1 MAIRGFFM
9 KVITWIIPKQEY
21 EKQNQQHKQTIQQAQ
36 NEHQSLSNQAQQKRQ
51 EMTMAK
57 SQAVELE
64 KQTQL
69 AKEKAELEKGYQA
82 DVDSANQFLQQSE
95 TCRLQ
100 IEQLQKE
107 IESSEQA
114 LNQIQQDI
122 QEKQSNCEQL
132 KHQREPFVQEQS
144 RCSVEI
150 SQKKTTLQ
158 QKQQEAQQLQNL
170 LPIEPLVAETAEP
183 TIPQA
188 VENAEKNTNSAEV
201 ASGSATVALSV
212 PAIDVE
218 ETQAKISALNDE
230 IAILEQQIETLQAHI
245 DSQWEQVKQFD
256 QKIQTEEQE
265 LSSLNTQRQQYET
278 QISQKQQALD
288 TQNRNAENA
297 LREADRLHQQI
308 VQKRQ
313 NEQTKKAAFEAS
325 ENKFERPQGKWLSQY
340 EAVVGLTHRKAGI
353 PLPCQDAAVARIAPR
368 AMIITADGAGSS
380 AVSDIGSAAVVTGV
394 ARLINTLNPMLKPIL
409 DEEGFSDEYPKF
421 AKLIVNHARGILLDL
436 SEQHRRPMKD
446 FRCTLL
452 AAIVG
457 EKKTLWLKVGDGSLV
472 MEKRFKEGAEY
483 RVERSTLGEVGK
495 GEYANQ
501 TIFIDENLQPASI
514 QSGVI
519 DSAQISALFAMSDG
533 AAERFVSNDGTR
545 TAGKLSEWAE
555 LLRNDSLSR
564 QRLTAYFY
572 SDEFQKGK
580 NSHHSGDDCS
590 IAMIARA

>member
-1 MAIRGFFM
+1 MIMRGFFM
-9 KVITWIIPKQEY
+9 TVKAWIFSKQES
-21 EKQNQQHKQTIQQAQ
+21 EKQNQQHKRTIQQAQ

-51 EMTMAK
+51 EMATVK

-69 AKEKAELEKGYQA
+69 AKEKAELEKRYQI
-82 DVDSANQFLQQSE
+82 DVENANKFLQQSE
-95 TCRLQ
+95 NCRIQ

-114 LNQIQQDI
+114 LSQIQQNI
-122 QEKQSNCEQL
+122 QAKQSSCEQL
-132 KHQREPFVQEQS
+132 KYQREPFAQEQS

-150 SQKKTTLQ
+150 LQKKADLQ
-158 QKQQEAQQLQNL
+158 KKQQEAQNLQNL
-170 LPIEPLVAETAEP
+170 LPKEPLVTEAIETSAQ
-183 TIPQA
+183 QA
-188 VENAEKNTNSAEV
+188 VENTENNANSTETTQDISETTSETPLENV
-201 ASGSATVALSV
+201 A
-212 PAIDVE
+212 
-218 ETQAKISALNDE
+218 ETQAKIRALNDE
-230 IAILEQQIETLQAHI
+230 ITTLEQQLSELQTHI
-245 DSQWEQVKQFD
+245 DNQWEQVKLFD
-256 QKIQTEEQE
+256 QQIQTTEQE
-265 LSSLNTQRQQYET
+265 LTSLNTQRQQYET
-278 QISQKQQALD
+278 QISQKQQELD
-288 TQNRNAENA
+288 TQNRSAENA
-297 LREADRLHQQI
+297 LQQADKLHQQI
-308 VQKRQ
+308 IQQRQ
-313 NEQTKKAAFEAS
+313 NEQTKKASFEAS

-340 EAVVGLTHRKAGI
+340 EAVVGLTHRKAGT
-353 PLPCQDAAVARIAPR
+353 PLPCQDAAVACVTPR

-472 MEKRFKEGAEY
+472 MERRFKEGAEY
-483 RVERSTLGEVGK
+483 RVERNTLGEVGK

-501 TIFIDENLQPASI
+501 TVFIDENLHPSSI
-514 QSGVI
+514 QSGVV

-590 IAMIARA
+590 IAMIARG